1 MPREVLVVCK
11 IDIVKYLLNRLVL
24 QGRLMKWAIKL
35 NAFALKYVPLMA
47 MKGQVLVDF
56 LA

>member
-11 IDIVKYLLNRLVL
+11 INIVKYLLNRPVL

-35 NAFALKYVPLMA
+35 NAFALKYVPLKA
-47 MKGQVLVDF
+47 MKGQVLTDF